1 MLPVLVYSS
10 FLFFATML
18 LCKFIRLRERIH
30 LRCDLYPAPQSK
42 PYGGSRY
49 EEVEWWKKEIRKPYS
64 GILKAF
70 IGFALINRRKMS
82 LQPCHWLATFLFHL
96 GIFLH
101 VLWLLIMLLSAL
113 FSHPISHSEIIGISG
128 LLLMLLFSPYLLIR
142 KLRTPVRYYVPL
154 EDYLVLLLVIAVSSS
169 GVMALLKIDFLHVYG
184 VFSAIIFFSELPQLE
199 FFETLHIVTFSLLL
213 FLLPFTRVTHYV
225 AVLFTHLV
233 LWDDR
238 DAGEVQKLSTA
249 RNSRV
254 KWANCADPELSWEE
268 IARR

>member
-1 MLPVLVYSS
+1 MIPVLVYASL
-10 FLFFATML
+10 LFFATML
-18 LCKFIRLRERIH
+18 SLKFFKLRKRIH

-49 EEVEWWKKEIRKPYS
+49 EEVEWWKRERRKPYF

-70 IGFALINRRKMS
+70 MGFALINRRKMS
-82 LQPCHWLATFLFHL
+82 LQPGHWIATFLFHL

-101 VLWLLIMLLSAL
+101 ILWLLFMLLSAL
-113 FSHPISHSEIIGISG
+113 FSRPIFHLEIIGISG
-128 LLLMLLFSPYLLIR
+128 LILMLFFAPYLLIR
-142 KLRTPVRYYVPL
+142 KLRAPVRYYVPL
-154 EDYLVLLLVIAVSSS
+154 EDYLILLLVIALSSS
-169 GVMALLKIDFLHVYG
+169 GFVALLKIDSLHVYE
-184 VFSAIIFFSELPQLE
+184 VFSAIIFFSALPQLE
-199 FFETLHIVTFSLLL
+199 FFEAMHIVVFSLLL
-213 FLLPFTRVTHYV
+213 FLLPFTKVTHYI

-238 DAGEVQKLSTA
+238 DAKGVQISSA
-249 RNSRV
+249 RSSRV

>member
-1 MLPVLVYSS
+1 MISLLVYAS

-18 LCKFIRLRERIH
+18 SLKFFKLRKRIH

-49 EEVEWWKKEIRKPYS
+49 EEVGWWRRERRKPYF

-70 IGFALINRRKMS
+70 LGFALINRRKMS
-82 LQPCHWLATFLFHL
+82 LQPGHWLATFLFHL

-101 VLWLLIMLLSAL
+101 VLWLLLMLLCAL
-113 FSHPISHSEIIGISG
+113 FSHPIFHSEIIGFSG

-142 KLRTPVRYYVPL
+142 KLRAPVRYYVPL
-154 EDYLVLLLVIAVSSS
+154 EDYLILLLVIAFSSS
-169 GVMALLKIDFLHVYG
+169 GVVALLKIDSLHVYE
-184 VFSAIIFFSELPQLE
+184 VFSAIIFFSELPQLI
-199 FFETLHIVTFSLLL
+199 FFEAMHIVAFSLLL
-213 FLLPFTRVTHYV
+213 FLLPFTRVTHYI

-238 DAGEVQKLSTA
+238 DAGVVQELSSA
-249 RNSRV
+249 RSSRV
-254 KWANCADPELSWEE
+254 RWANCANPELSWEE